1 MSIPKFRAISL
12 EVLAPRRNDW
22 WTWPG
27 SNRRPPA
34 CKAGALP
41 AELHAHS
48 RSHIHSKGFPPIR
61 ESVPS
66 LFYPGVKPCFET
78 VLVCSS
84 CRVSVRNEN
93 LVSAPD
99 RFAQKLNFK
108 PNWTLRGLLALPKLP
123 KLPEGTVK
131 VALPRLPKE

>member
-1 MSIPKFRAISL
+1 MREGPKNS
-12 EVLAPRRNDW
+12 
-22 WTWPG
+22 G
-27 SNRRPPA
+27 SEP
-34 CKAGALP
+34 L
-41 AELHAHS
+41 
-48 RSHIHSKGFPPIR
+48 
-61 ESVPS
+61 
-66 LFYPGVKPCFET
+66 FET